1 MKTYTTTKVEFEVLT
16 KKINRLAKK
25 IKAVGGNIEFTTV
38 REFVKNVPV
47 YEHDEFTQTKVDEV
61 NVDCVEYT
69 LNFDPYKVGNYRF
82 GAVIEKSDDPN
93 NNLIYVTDDTVD
105 FTQYRCAKL
114 RCEHCKT
121 NHNRVKCVVLIDN
134 NTGAHKMVGTSCLK
148 DFIGY
153 NVEMFAKYFREIQEI
168 LLDDEEPKIYA
179 ENLGQYKTYIDTRE
193 YLAYCIDIVKTYGY
207 NKECKTTAYKNMR
220 ANVQIDKSS
229 YKTADEVIEF
239 FNNYDTDDYFESDVK
254 VYVTGKKPVSYENG
268 FIAYAYTLYG
278 KILDRIEKER
288 VDADRKAKTDYIGNI
303 GDKITAMATFA
314 RAGSYEVQ
322 FGYYPTLMMI
332 YKFTTDDGNVL
343 IWKTSKGLAIEN
355 GTRVEIT
362 GTIKDH
368 NEYNDEKQTVLTR
381 CKIKE
386 CVTA

>member
-1 MKTYTTTKVEFEVLT
+1 M
-16 KKINRLAKK
+16 
-25 IKAVGGNIEFTTV
+25 
-38 REFVKNVPV
+38 
-47 YEHDEFTQTKVDEV
+47 
-61 NVDCVEYT
+61 
-69 LNFDPYKVGNYRF
+69 
-82 GAVIEKSDDPN
+82 
-93 NNLIYVTDDTVD
+93 
-105 FTQYRCAKL
+105 
-114 RCEHCKT
+114 
-121 NHNRVKCVVLIDN
+121 
-134 NTGAHKMVGTSCLK
+134 
-148 DFIGY
+148 
-153 NVEMFAKYFREIQEI
+153 
-168 LLDDEEPKIYA
+168 
-179 ENLGQYKTYIDTRE
+179 
-193 YLAYCIDIVKTYGY
+193 
-207 NKECKTTAYKNMR
+207 
-220 ANVQIDKSS
+220 
-229 YKTADEVIEF
+229 
-239 FNNYDTDDYFESDVK
+239 
-254 VYVTGKKPVSYENG
+254 YVTGKKPVSYENG

-303 GDKITAMATFA
+303 GDKITAMATFT

-343 IWKTSKGLAIEN
+343 IWKTPKGLAIEN